1 MGNSY
6 LIFRCPT
13 CHKTTHLPQKLM
25 LLQGTVSRFPDSV
38 KMNEVILCCFRYDT
52 KIHVT
57 PAEAVTDGG
66 A

>member
-1 MGNSY
+1 
-6 LIFRCPT
+6 
-13 CHKTTHLPQKLM
+13 M